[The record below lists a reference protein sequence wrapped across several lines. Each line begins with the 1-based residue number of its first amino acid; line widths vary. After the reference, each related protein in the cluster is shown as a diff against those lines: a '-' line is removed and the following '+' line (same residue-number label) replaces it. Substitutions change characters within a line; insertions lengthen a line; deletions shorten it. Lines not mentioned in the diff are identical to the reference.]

1 MKQLKNHMKPT
12 RPEYHVIILKERRTV
27 DMLDVS
33 ALLFT
38 HLCIK
43 LATIGAK
50 LTLTMGSI
58 QFSLS
63 LT

>member
-12 RPEYHVIILKERRTV
+12 RPEYHVIILKERTI

-33 ALLFT
+33 ALFFT

-63 LT
+63 PT